1 MKNKNVEQGKSSLG
15 EEIMEEEAMEE
26 EEEADESEGGSDD
39 DKVTSTPQ
47 ESGSKPA
54 DTDDEFEK
62 MIEEAEGGTSKEKG
76 ISKETKEDLDAEEKE
91 EIAEEELEEVE
102 EELKEEEE
110 VAAAA
115 GGMGFLLAIGGM
127 IFTAHQ
133 MSENPDGVY
142 AR

>member
-1 MKNKNVEQGKSSLG
+1 MEGITDDNLSSVAEASGNKPPD
-15 EEIMEEEAMEE
+15 A
-26 EEEADESEGGSDD
+26 
-39 DKVTSTPQ
+39 
-47 ESGSKPA
+47 
-54 DTDDEFEK
+54 DDEFEK
-62 MIEEAEGGTSKEKG
+62 MIEDAEGKTSKET
-76 ISKETKEDLDAEEKE
+76 IQETFDDLDAEEKE
-91 EIAEEELEEVE
+91 EIAEEELQEVE

-142 AR
+142 ARYGKIPLQFYC